1 MVFLVKRQPRE
12 ETATEK
18 KTHIYILDED
28 GMWMKVEIE
37 DIYYIQTIKS
47 THYCEV
53 ITKNGEGKLRADIK
67 PLQKKLSEKFF
78 KTRASTLANLD
89 LICKID
95 TKKRLLY
102 FNEEIYC
109 TYTERVAK
117 ELKQR
122 LELHSYRS

>member
-1 MVFLVKRQPRE
+1 MDKDKV
-12 ETATEK
+12 
-18 KTHIYILDED
+18 
-28 GMWMKVEIE
+28 WMKVWTE
-37 DIYYIQTIKS
+37 DIYYIQTLKS

-53 ITKNGEGKLRADIK
+53 ITKTGKGKLRADIT
-67 PLQKKLSEKFF
+67 PLQKELSDEFF

-102 FNEEIYC
+102 FEEEICC

-122 LELHSYRS
+122 LKLRSYRK